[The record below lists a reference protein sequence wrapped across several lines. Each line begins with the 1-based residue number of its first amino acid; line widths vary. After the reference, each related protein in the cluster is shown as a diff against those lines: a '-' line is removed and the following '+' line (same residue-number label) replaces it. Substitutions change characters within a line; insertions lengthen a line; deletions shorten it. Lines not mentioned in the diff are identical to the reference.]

1 MPQALILSSYV
12 AASRIGGSAQVLAL
26 AALGVDPVL
35 VPTVLFG
42 ASPARGGRGRAV
54 DAALFADLLAGAESQ
69 GVLFGCDLILTG
81 HFSAPD
87 QVVMAAGAIAQAR
100 VNGASPLVVVDPVL
114 GDDPRGLYVTPE
126 VAEAVAKLL
135 VPLADWITPNAW
147 ELRHLTGDAVIDA
160 PGAVEAAR
168 KLGVAALVTSVPAGP
183 GEIAL
188 VCCEADGASLFTHAQ
203 AAQAPN
209 GTGDLVTAV
218 FAAGLL
224 AGLTPAAAAERAARA
239 VVQAVD
245 AATRAGLADLP
256 RVDPGPPPAHPT
268 ASVRVTVLD

>member
-1 MPQALILSSYV
+1 MPQALILSSFV

-26 AALGVDPVL
+26 AGLGVDPVL

-42 ASPARGGRGRAV
+42 ASPAKGARGRAV
-54 DAALFADLLAGAESQ
+54 DAQLFADLLAGVESQ
-69 GVLFGCDLILTG
+69 GVLAGCDLILTG
-81 HFSAPD
+81 HFSLPD

-160 PGAVEAAR
+160 PGAVAAAR
-168 KLGVAALVTSVPAGP
+168 RLGVAALVTSVPAGS

-188 VCCEADGASLFTHAQ
+188 ACCEADKASLFTHAQ

-224 AGLTPAAAAERAARA
+224 AGLAPAAAAERAALA
-239 VVQAVD
+239 VAQAVD
-245 AATRAGLADLP
+245 AAMLAGLTDLP
-256 RVDPGPPPAHPT
+256 LVALGPQLAHP
-268 ASVRVTVLD
+268 AAAVRVTILD